1 MKKMLFFHDYLIEH
15 CAYHEDTGNWQAYT
29 AAGALLN
36 GKAVCE
42 GYSRA
47 FQLLLNQEGIDNY
60 LMTGS
65 ARDPSGRVDGHSGI
79 LSPLMAR
86 LSCRRHVDD
95 PVGNE
100 QLAPSQRLF

>member
-1 MKKMLFFHDYLIEH
+1 MCKGKTDYEKELFFHDYLIEH

-65 ARDPSGRVDGHSGI
+65 ARDPSGRVDGHMWNLITLDG
-79 LSPLMAR
+79 
-86 LSCRRHVDD
+86 
-95 PVGNE
+95 
-100 QLAPSQRLF
+100 APIM